1 MGRKQG
7 KCRRLRLLAGMAM
20 TGIYVLTMAAQAYG
34 AEAKVVSA
42 VVSDGF
48 I

>member
-1 MGRKQG
+1 M
-7 KCRRLRLLAGMAM
+7 LAGMAM
-20 TGIYVLTMAAQAYG
+20 TWIYVLTMAAQAYG

-48 I
+48 IYIYLRGII